1 MIFNGIAHS
10 VTVGQ
15 LGANGAQLC
24 QNSHIHMYTW
34 QASIDLTFHV
44 FFVSADYAVK
54 SIKWSNT
61 ETVRLHVS
69 HSLALVHVG
78 IYMYVCPCYRV
89 YVSSWV
95 IECGELDCKGV
106 FPPVPNVWWVGM
118 TSDLMQVSCGQ
129 FY

>member
-1 MIFNGIAHS
+1 MPEQPY
-10 VTVGQ
+10 T
-15 LGANGAQLC
+15 LGR
-24 QNSHIHMYTW
+24 

-78 IYMYVCPCYRV
+78 IYMYVCLCYRV

-95 IECGELDCKGV
+95 IECGELDWKGV
-106 FPPVPNVWWVGM
+106 CNPFPNVWWVGM

>member
-1 MIFNGIAHS
+1 MPEQPY
-10 VTVGQ
+10 T
-15 LGANGAQLC
+15 LGR
-24 QNSHIHMYTW
+24 
-34 QASIDLTFHV
+34 QASIALTFHV
-44 FFVSADYAVK
+44 SFVSADYAVK

-95 IECGELDCKGV
+95 IECGELDWKGV
-106 FPPVPNVWWVGM
+106 CHPFPNVWWVGM
-118 TSDLMQVSCGQ
+118 ASDLMQVSCGQ